1 MHIADPLYGEFQ
13 LDNVLVELIQSQP
26 VQRLKKIHQGGAS
39 YLVNPDWEVT
49 RYEHSVGVM
58 LLIKKVGGSIA
69 EQIVGLLHDISHTA
83 FSHVIDFALDN
94 QHEDYHEQIYQH
106 VVLESEIP
114 SILAK
119 YAYDSDDI
127 LFNQKKWT
135 LLEQS
140 APELCADR
148 IDYTI
153 RDMHRYGHISIK
165 EVQTFLDHL
174 IVVNGRLYLD
184 QLDAATWFMETY
196 HKEVIDFFLDPLNV
210 YGYDR
215 LARVLK
221 IALTE
226 KIIHFND
233 LLTDDNTV
241 MTKLKDSQQPQIQS
255 YLSQLHS
262 DVIVQAGHQ
271 CDYDVYRKSKIR
283 LVDPSIWDGYQLVS
297 ASQLSEHAKA
307 VKETTYQKAQTGA
320 YVKIFSVK

>member
-1 MHIADPLYGEFQ
+1 MHIIDPLYGEFQ

-39 YLVNPDWEVT
+39 YLVNSNWNVT

-58 LLIKKVGGSIA
+58 LLIKKMGGSIA
-69 EQIVGLLHDISHTA
+69 EQIAGLLHDISHTA

-94 QHEDYHEQIYQH
+94 QHEDYHEQIYQR

-119 YAYDSDDI
+119 YSYDNDDI

-135 LLEQS
+135 ILEQE

-153 RDMHRYGHISIK
+153 RDMYRYGHISLN
-165 EVQTFLDHL
+165 EVQTFLNHL
-174 IVVNGRLYLD
+174 IVVNNRLYLD
-184 QLDAATWFMETY
+184 QLDAATWFIKVY

-215 LARVLK
+215 LAHVLK

-233 LLTDDNTV
+233 LLTDDTTV
-241 MTKLKDSQQPQIQS
+241 MTKLKDSQQPEIQA

-271 CDYDVYRKSKIR
+271 RDYDLYRKSKIR
-283 LVDPSIWDGYQLVS
+283 IVDPSVWDGHQLVS
-297 ASQLSEHAKA
+297 ASQLSED
-307 VKETTYQKAQTGA
+307 VKVMKERTYQKARAGA
-320 YVKIFSVK
+320 YVKICSVK